1 MLGLLDPGGEDNVYE
16 ELLAKIN
23 KNKMSANILTVTV
36 VDALSKL
43 VYVAKSKKDKAPPN
57 MLSKRQF
64 AHVLGYICRREMLLE
79 EVPDAVIRNVWNPRN
94 IEKEMALNPNA
105 VWGGSRYLFSS
116 CQCGRPPNS
125 ALPRSKADQGG
136 CGLLGLSFL
145 LKQMFVFS
153 VAGSSAALVV
163 MQQIFRGKFT
173 SFALRNTK
181 IQFPHITAV
190 IRPYENPRDKQNSKI
205 KPPCFLNF

>member
-94 IEKEMALNPNA
+94 IEKEMASNPNA
-105 VWGGSRYLFSS
+105 VWGGSKYF
-116 CQCGRPPNS
+116 
-125 ALPRSKADQGG
+125 
-136 CGLLGLSFL
+136 GLET
-145 LKQMFVFS
+145 LK
-153 VAGSSAALVV
+153 
-163 MQQIFRGKFT
+163 
-173 SFALRNTK
+173 
-181 IQFPHITAV
+181 
-190 IRPYENPRDKQNSKI
+190 
-205 KPPCFLNF
+205 

>member
-1 MLGLLDPGGEDNVYE
+1 MEKLVLLGLLDPGGEDNVYE

-79 EVPDAVIRNVWNPRN
+79 EVPDAVIRNVCNPRN
-94 IEKEMALNPNA
+94 IEKL
-105 VWGGSRYLFSS
+105 
-116 CQCGRPPNS
+116 
-125 ALPRSKADQGG
+125 
-136 CGLLGLSFL
+136 
-145 LKQMFVFS
+145 
-153 VAGSSAALVV
+153 
-163 MQQIFRGKFT
+163 
-173 SFALRNTK
+173 
-181 IQFPHITAV
+181 
-190 IRPYENPRDKQNSKI
+190 